1 MDRAA
6 QTWLEAIADP
16 RCELVVTEAG
26 RIGRAGWSIGPRQL
40 DEHLLH
46 VVIHDGHCGMVGDAR
61 VRSEPGD
68 LLWVPAGARHHL
80 WQAGDRRVMRF
91 ARLRF
96 RIRQGGRAIMPP
108 PHQPLV
114 QALPGAL
121 ALLDQI
127 AAEQVQVRA
136 DALLRQRALLA
147 LLFSDWLRTVGSAG
161 GLDEG
166 RRQALHAI
174 IAGDPAR
181 RWTMAELARRLGLS
195 PLHLNRLVKRTC
207 GVPLRRLVLETRVRL
222 AASDLDEGVAIA
234 AIAARHGWRDP
245 FLFSR
250 QFRQIIGTTPSA
262 WQRRRG

>member
-6 QTWLEAIADP
+6 QAWLEAIADP

-26 RIGRAGWSIGPRQL
+26 RSQRAGWSIGPRQL

-46 VVIHDGHCGMVGDAR
+46 AVVHDGHRGLVGDAQ
-61 VRSEPGD
+61 VRSAPGD
-68 LLWVPAGARHHL
+68 LLWVPAGTWHHL
-80 WQAGDRRVMRF
+80 WQAGGRRVMRF

-96 RIRQGGRAIMPP
+96 RLRRGGSAIMPP

-127 AAEQVQVRA
+127 AAEQVQPRPDV
-136 DALLRQRALLA
+136 LLRQRALLA

-161 GLDEG
+161 GLGEG

-174 IAGDPAR
+174 IAGEPAR
-181 RWTMAELARRLGLS
+181 RWTMVELARRLGLS
-195 PLHLNRLVKRTC
+195 PLHLNRLVKRSC
-207 GVPLRRLVLETRVRL
+207 GVPLRRQVLETRVRL
-222 AASDLDEGVAIA
+222 AASALGEGLPIA
-234 AIAARHGWRDP
+234 EIAARHGWRDP

-250 QFRQIIGTTPSA
+250 QFRRILGTTPSA
-262 WQRRRG
+262 WQRRGG